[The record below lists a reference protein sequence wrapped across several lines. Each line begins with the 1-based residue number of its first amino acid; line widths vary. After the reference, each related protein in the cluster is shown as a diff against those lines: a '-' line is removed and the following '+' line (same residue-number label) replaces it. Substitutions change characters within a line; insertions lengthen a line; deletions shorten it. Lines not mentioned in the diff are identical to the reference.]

1 VTSRWLP
8 RGAVA
13 SPHHLASAAGAVVL
27 ADGGNAV
34 DAAVATNLVLAVVA
48 PYQCGV
54 GGDLLALVHDGGVTG
69 VASVGAMPA
78 GATAEAVR
86 SAVDA
91 GHGSEV
97 RLPGTD
103 GMPTFGALP
112 VSVPGAVAGW
122 MSLLERWGSRSF
134 GELSGP
140 ARRLAEEGFAVSH
153 HAAAIV
159 ERARPALEHQ
169 PGWADHYGRMRGG
182 ERFVQRDL
190 ARTLRTLADEGAA
203 AVYDG
208 PIADRIVEV
217 LQRHGST
224 MDRADLAA
232 HRVEEVE
239 PLRGG
244 FRDREVLELPP
255 PTQGVTALTALGLLD
270 RSAARGPDE
279 DVLAWHHE
287 VDAVR
292 LALRDRQRHLGDP
305 RTMRVTPSELLASDR
320 LDRLAREIDDDR
332 AAEVTL
338 GRRPVPGGTAAVCVG
353 DADGLLVSLIQSNF
367 VGFGSGVVVPEAGFG
382 LHDRGA
388 HLRLEATPGDPNVL
402 APGIRP
408 LHTLIPGMALRDGA
422 PELVFGTMGGD
433 GQVPIHVQLLRRLV
447 DAGVDPQSA
456 IDAPRFVVDVADG
469 SVVVEAGAPDAVIEG
484 LRARGHEVR
493 VIEHRAHAAGH
504 AHVLRVTGA
513 GYEAGTDPRCEG
525 AVTGG

>member
-1 VTSRWLP
+1 VSSRWLP

-13 SPHHLASAAGAVVL
+13 SPHHLASAAGARVL

-54 GGDLLALVHDGGVTG
+54 GGDLLALVHDGVATGVT
-69 VASVGAMPA
+69 SVGAMPA
-78 GATAEAVR
+78 GATAAAIR
-86 SAVDA
+86 SAVDV

-122 MSLLERWGSRSF
+122 MHLVERWGSRSF
-134 GELSGP
+134 GELVAP
-140 ARRLAEEGFAVSH
+140 ARRFAEEGFVVSDH
-153 HAAAIV
+153 GAAIV
-159 ERARPALEHQ
+159 DRARPVLGGQ
-169 PGWADHYGRMRGG
+169 PGWAAHYGQMRGG
-182 ERFVQRDL
+182 ERFVQPDL
-190 ARTLRTLADEGAA
+190 ARTLRLLADEGAVA
-203 AVYDG
+203 FYDG
-208 PIADRIVEV
+208 SIAERIVEV
-217 LQRHGST
+217 LQQHGST
-224 MDRADLAA
+224 MDRSDLTA

-239 PLRGG
+239 PLRGV

-255 PTQGVTALTALGLLD
+255 PTQGVAALTALGLLD
-270 RSAARGPDE
+270 RLAARGPDE
-279 DVLAWHHE
+279 DALAWHHE
-287 VDAVR
+287 VEAVR
-292 LALRDRQRHLGDP
+292 LALRDRQHHLGDP
-305 RTMRVTPSELLASDR
+305 RAMRVTPSDLLDADR
-320 LDRLAREIDDDR
+320 LERLARGIDDAR

-338 GRRPVPGGTAAVCVG
+338 GRPVPGGTAAVCVG

-408 LHTLIPGMALRDGA
+408 LHTLIPGMALRAGA

-433 GQVPIHVQLLRRLV
+433 GQVPIHVQLLRRV
-447 DAGVDPQSA
+447 IDAGVDPQAA
-456 IDAPRFVVDVADG
+456 IDAPRFVVDLADG
-469 SVVVEAGAPDAVIEG
+469 AVVVEADAPDAVVEG
-484 LRARGHEVR
+484 LRTRGHEVR
-493 VIEHRAHAAGH
+493 LIEHRAHAAGH
-504 AHVLRVTGA
+504 AHLLRVIGA